1 MNILIATAARRWY
14 TSPGGV
20 SMDDFLDG
28 GKTEELYKSQIV
40 NFDDI
45 LKNENLAEVAE
56 RFTEGALDMADF
68 MRKDII
74 DRFLDFVF
82 FKVQTGNVDIPSMAY
97 PTKRMLD
104 RELEKKVIE
113 LINEHLYPE
122 IIFRLLKFFTRN
134 IHDADTNLYIAN
146 LVYSEDIIKSIYD
159 TYRLFKKD
167 IFMGDRDKRTLN
179 VKRIQQYSPRSD
191 NRMSSPLDAAARLK
205 YVLEFFLVKYRV
217 SHLYDQEDL
226 RMTRSEENSAG

>member
-1 MNILIATAARRWY
+1 
-14 TSPGGV
+14 
-20 SMDDFLDG
+20 MDDFLDG
-28 GKTEELYKSQIV
+28 GRSDELYKSQIV

-45 LKNENLAEVAE
+45 LKNDNLAEVAE
-56 RFTEGALDMADF
+56 RLTEGALDMADF

-97 PTKRMLD
+97 PTRRMLD
-104 RELEKKVIE
+104 GVLEKKVIE

-134 IHDADTNLYIAN
+134 LHDADTNLYIAN
-146 LVYSEDIIKSIYD
+146 LVYSEDIIRSIYD

-167 IFMGDRDKRTLN
+167 IFDIDRDKRTLN
-179 VKRIQQYSPRSD
+179 VKRMQQYSPRSD

-205 YVLEFFLVKYRV
+205 YILDFFLVKYPGVRIY
-217 SHLYDQEDL
+217 SREDL
-226 RMTRSEENSAG
+226 LMAGSGEEGGDGQPSR

>member
-1 MNILIATAARRWY
+1 
-14 TSPGGV
+14 
-20 SMDDFLDG
+20 MDDFLG
-28 GKTEELYKSQIV
+28 GGRVEDLYKSQIF
-40 NFDDI
+40 NFEDF
-45 LKNENLAEVAE
+45 LKNDNLAEVAE
-56 RFTEGALDMADF
+56 RLTEGALDMADF

-82 FKVQTGNVDIPSMAY
+82 FKVQTGNVDLPSMAY

-104 RELEKKVIE
+104 GALEKKVIE

-134 IHDADTNLYIAN
+134 IHDADTNLYVAN
-146 LVYSEDIIKSIYD
+146 LIYSEDIIRSIYD

-167 IFMGDRDKRTLN
+167 IFDGDRDRRTLN

-205 YVLEFFLVKYRV
+205 YILEFFLVKYPSMR
-217 SHLYDQEDL
+217 LYAREDL
-226 RMTRSEENSAG
+226 LMSHEGESGG

>member
-1 MNILIATAARRWY
+1 
-14 TSPGGV
+14 
-20 SMDDFLDG
+20 MDDFLDG
-28 GKTEELYKSQIV
+28 GRVEELYKSQIV
-40 NFDDI
+40 NFDEI

-56 RFTEGALDMADF
+56 RLTEGALDMADF

-82 FKVQTGNVDIPSMAY
+82 FKVQTGNVDIPSLAY

-104 RELEKKVIE
+104 LILEKKVIE

-134 IHDADTNLYIAN
+134 LHDADTNLYIAN
-146 LVYSEDIIKSIYD
+146 LVYSENIIKSIYD
-159 TYRLFKKD
+159 TYQLFKKD
-167 IFMGDRDKRTLN
+167 IFTGDRDKRTLN

-205 YVLEFFLVKYRV
+205 YVLEFFLVKYGL
-217 SHLYDQEDL
+217 SHLYTQEDL
-226 RMTRSEENSAG
+226 LMTRTEKKSDG

>member
-1 MNILIATAARRWY
+1 
-14 TSPGGV
+14 
-20 SMDDFLDG
+20 MDDFLG
-28 GKTEELYKSQIV
+28 GRVEDLNKSQII

-45 LKNENLAEVAE
+45 LKNDNLAEVAE
-56 RFTEGALDMADF
+56 RLTEGALEMADF
-68 MRKDII
+68 MRKDVI

-82 FKVQTGNVDIPSMAY
+82 FKVQTGNVDLPSMAY
-97 PTKRMLD
+97 PTRRMLD
-104 RELEKKVIE
+104 SVLEKKVVE

-146 LVYSEDIIKSIYD
+146 LIYSEDIIRSIYD

-167 IFMGDRDKRTLN
+167 IFDGDRDRRTLN
-179 VKRIQQYSPRSD
+179 VKRMQQYSPRSD

-205 YVLEFFLVKYRV
+205 YILEFFLVKYP
-217 SHLYDQEDL
+217 SMGLYTREDL
-226 RMTRSEENSAG
+226 LMSLQGESG

>member
-1 MNILIATAARRWY
+1 
-14 TSPGGV
+14 
-20 SMDDFLDG
+20 MDDFLG
-28 GKTEELYKSQIV
+28 GRVEDLNKSQII

-45 LKNENLAEVAE
+45 LKNDNLAEVAE
-56 RFTEGALDMADF
+56 RLTEGALDMADF
-68 MRKDII
+68 MRKDVI

-82 FKVQTGNVDIPSMAY
+82 FKVQTGNVDLPSMAY
-97 PTKRMLD
+97 PTRRMLD
-104 RELEKKVIE
+104 SVLEKKVVE

-146 LVYSEDIIKSIYD
+146 LIYSEDIIRSIYD

-167 IFMGDRDKRTLN
+167 IFDGDRDRRTLN
-179 VKRIQQYSPRSD
+179 VKRMQQYSPRSD

-205 YVLEFFLVKYRV
+205 YILEFFLVKYP
-217 SHLYDQEDL
+217 SMGLYTREDL
-226 RMTRSEENSAG
+226 LMSLQGESG

>member
-1 MNILIATAARRWY
+1 
-14 TSPGGV
+14 
-20 SMDDFLDG
+20 MDDFLDG
-28 GKTEELYKSQIV
+28 GKAEDLYKSQIV

-56 RFTEGALDMADF
+56 RLTEGALDMADF

-74 DRFLDFVF
+74 DRFLDYIF

-104 RELEKKVIE
+104 SVLEKKVVE

-159 TYRLFKKD
+159 TYQLFKKD
-167 IFMGDRDKRTLN
+167 IFNGDRDRRTLN

-217 SHLYDQEDL
+217 SHLYTREDL
-226 RMTRSEENSAG
+226 FMTRSGEEGAG